1 MGNHVNSCPEAT
13 VPHLCSVSQNCL
25 CLQNSSIPD
34 GLHTHKQCSTSASS
48 SSPGR
53 ILTGTSLF
61 LLLKSPDH
69 LLCSQVL
76 NGVTRPI
83 PQLGFPISKRNL
95 SFFIPFLVY
104 WDQLRC
110 DCSVRVHVWFSGVLS
125 CRILGLLKEQ
135 VSGSSQEASPA
146 VPLGFGPAYRW
157 LHLGWLSLLFSLQF

>member
-1 MGNHVNSCPEAT
+1 MACTPI
-13 VPHLCSVSQNCL
+13 
-25 CLQNSSIPD
+25 SSAAPVHHPAAL
-34 GLHTHKQCSTSASS
+34 GESLLGS
-48 SSPGR
+48 
-53 ILTGTSLF
+53 GTSLF

-104 WDQLRC
+104 WDQLCC
-110 DCSVRVHVWFSGVLS
+110 DCSVRVHVWLSGVLS

-157 LHLGWLSLLFSLQF
+157 LHLGWLSMLFPLHTFRNLSE